1 MQTQIILLCL
11 IAFFL
16 FFIIHWQSSLFS
28 KSIGEPFEVSCS
40 IGDRITPVFK
50 SDKYDGKW
58 SSSRGEGRLTKNGS
72 SETLRW
78 GDIPWKV
85 REKRVDE
92 RESDYAAEITTFK
105 NKKNKEFSV
114 SFWIFTNAA
123 VQTQD
128 WQRVFCVAERDSANN
143 GWWHNGQNWDRCP
156 AVFLWCCNYKALHIR
171 SRTSGNW
178 NEGVNG
184 WDWTLEFEKYILQIG
199 VPIHVTLVFTG
210 SITNVYYDGEHKGI
224 IELKATPVDVMP
236 DGFFMVG
243 QNDDAT
249 PNSFVMKDVAIYNEP
264 LSSKQVKCIYNETSA
279 DRAEAEKALG
289 IISPKLGAL
298 TTLPPNLI
306 DDFNQYKIITDL
318 SESESSNSAPA
329 VETQAVPSYS
339 LTTTGPSSSTGQ
351 HTTTLAAKDFGFTT
365 DKQLTYFQFNMD
377 KKQYINIPKPLLW
390 TDYGLTFSMWFRVD
404 PKTKVWPRL
413 FDFGNGPGDNNIVVA
428 CLYGGLQFYVFG
440 YGTHS
445 HKNWEL
451 NNMNNNTWN
460 HLTWTLSNF
469 TPSNNPPPGRKDAPV
484 GQWKIYINGQLKST
498 YDNMMYPYSLPR
510 KYNYVAKSCWTD
522 PYKSDEYLEGSIGDF
537 RIYNSVL
544 NETEV
549 KQVYEY

>member
-318 SESESSNSAPA
+318 SESESSNSALA
-329 VETQAVPSYS
+329 VETQAVPAYT

-522 PYKSDEYLEGSIGDF
+522 THNNDEKLEGSIGDF